1 MPTDLL
7 CVQGQNDYLCNLNT
21 KFFYNIRYIFM
32 RKHFVYV
39 AFSLM
44 MMGTIPVGAQTGMT
58 DAQVIQYVQD
68 GLKQG
73 KSQQQLMT
81 ELMAKGVTQEQGLRL
96 KQMYESGQISMD
108 DSSATGSS
116 SGLDESS
123 RKRAS
128 EPAKETA
135 DKNTEVKDMPAAPGV
150 KSQEDEIFGR
160 NIFTNKNLTFEP
172 EQNVATPQN
181 YILGPGDE
189 IIIDIFGASE
199 NTIRQEITPD
209 GYISVKGLGMISLNG
224 MNIADA
230 KMYLKNQLGRI
241 YADAENIIQ
250 ISLGKTRSIRVNVMG
265 EVMTP
270 GTYTLSA
277 FASVFHALYSAGGVT
292 DLGSLRN
299 IMVTRNGKTVATVDV
314 YDFIMEGKT
323 DVNINLLEGD
333 VVIVPTYDAIVKV
346 EGKVKRPM
354 KYEMKENET
363 VSTLLKYAGSFAHNA
378 YRNSVRVIRQ
388 TGREFEVAT
397 VERKDYGSFGLMDGD
412 VVSADSII
420 NRFKNKLEIKGA
432 VYRPGI
438 YEFCEEINTVGK
450 LLKQADG
457 LLGDAFTNRAVL
469 YRQRENLTLEVT
481 PVDVKGIMDGT
492 AADVELRNNDVLYV
506 PSIYDIK
513 NMGNVYISG
522 EVMKPGTYPYAD
534 NMTLE
539 DIVITA
545 GGLKDAA
552 SLIRVDVARRMTDN
566 KGTHA
571 IDTVGQNFSFGLKD
585 GFVVDGQPGFVL
597 QPYDQVFVRRSPG
610 YSEQKN
616 VKVNGEVLYEGEYS
630 LTYKNERLS
639 SLISRA
645 GGVTNF
651 GYARGAKLTRV
662 ANEHEI
668 ERMQSV
674 INMMRKEL
682 GESLAN
688 SLMLELDS
696 VFTVGID
703 LEAALKNPGSDA
715 DIVLREGDVISV
727 PEMTST
733 VKINGA
739 VMMPNT
745 VTYKD
750 GKNVRYYLNQAGGYS
765 QNAKKTKKFI
775 IYMNGEVE
783 KVKSRSKKVEPGCE
797 IIVPNKVKQNRI
809 GDYIGYATSFAS
821 LATMV
826 ASLANLL
833 K

>member
-1 MPTDLL
+1 MRIFFVSVAVTLL
-7 CVQGQNDYLCNLNT
+7 
-21 KFFYNIRYIFM
+21 
-32 RKHFVYV
+32 
-39 AFSLM
+39 LM
-44 MMGTIPVGAQTGMT
+44 GSTTAMAQTGMT
-58 DAQVIQYVQD
+58 DAQVIQYVQE
-68 GLKQG
+68 GLSQG
-73 KSQQQLMT
+73 KSQQQLMM
-81 ELMAKGVTQEQGLRL
+81 ELSAKGVTTEQALRL
-96 KQMYESGQISMD
+96 KQMYENGEISTESTQTKTVTDTSRMRE
-108 DSSATGSS
+108 STEANKAEEATKQESAPA
-116 SGLDESS
+116 E
-123 RKRAS
+123 A
-128 EPAKETA
+128 PAKVNPLSEM
-135 DKNTEVKDMPAAPGV
+135 VY
-150 KSQEDEIFGR
+150 GR
-160 NIFTNKNLTFEP
+160 NIFTNDKLSFEP
-172 EQNVATPQN
+172 DLNMATPQN
-181 YILGPGDE
+181 YRLGPGDE
-189 IIIDIFGASE
+189 IIIDIWGASE
-199 NTIRQEITPD
+199 DIIRKEISPD
-209 GYISVKGLGMISLNG
+209 GSINVPGLGVISLNG

-230 KMYLKNQLGRI
+230 KEYLKSELSKI
-241 YADAENIIQ
+241 YADEGNQIQ
-250 ISLGKTRSIRVNVMG
+250 VTLGKTRSIKINVMG
-265 EVMTP
+265 EVMVP

-299 IMVTRNGKTVATVDV
+299 IKVARNGKTVAEVDV
-314 YDFIMEGKT
+314 YEYIMQGKT
-323 DVNINLLEGD
+323 SDDINLQEGD

-354 KYEMKENET
+354 RYEMKEDET
-363 VSTLLKYAGSFAHNA
+363 VSTLLKYAGFFAPNA
-378 YRNSVRVIRQ
+378 YKNSVRVVRQ
-388 TGREFEVAT
+388 EGREYSIAT
-397 VERKDYGSFGLMDGD
+397 VERDNFGAFKLMDGD

-420 NRFKNKLEIKGA
+420 NRFSNKLEIKGA

-438 YEFCEEINTVGK
+438 YEYCENINTVKK
-450 LLKQADG
+450 LLQQADG

-469 YRQRENLTLEVT
+469 YRQRENLTSEVL
-481 PVDVKGIMDGT
+481 PVDVKGILDGT
-492 AADVELRNNDVLYV
+492 AEDVELRKNDILFV

-513 NMGNVYISG
+513 NIGNVYISG
-522 EVMKPGTYPYAD
+522 EVVKPGTYPYAD

-552 SLIRVDVARRMTDN
+552 SLVRVDISRRMKDN

-585 GFVVDGQPGFVL
+585 GFIVDGEPGFVL
-597 QPYDQVFVRRSPG
+597 EPFDQVFVRRSPG

-616 VKVNGEVLYEGEYS
+616 VTVNGEVLYSGEYS
-630 LTYKNERLS
+630 LNYKNERLS

-645 GGVTNF
+645 GGLTVF

-662 ANEHEI
+662 ANDHEI
-668 ERMQSV
+668 KRMQNV
-674 INMMRKEL
+674 IEMMRREL

-703 LEAALKNPGSDA
+703 LEEALKNPGGSA

-745 VTYKD
+745 VTYQK
-750 GKNVRYYLNQAGGYS
+750 GKKVSYYLDQAGGYS

-775 IYMNGEVE
+775 IYMNGEVT

-797 IIVPNKVKQNRI
+797 IVVPNKVKQNRI
-809 GDYIGYATSFAS
+809 GEVIGYATSFAS
-821 LATMV
+821 LATMI

>member
-1 MPTDLL
+1 MRIFFVSVAVTLL
-7 CVQGQNDYLCNLNT
+7 
-21 KFFYNIRYIFM
+21 
-32 RKHFVYV
+32 
-39 AFSLM
+39 LM
-44 MMGTIPVGAQTGMT
+44 GSTTAMAQTGMT
-58 DAQVIQYVQD
+58 DAQVIQYVQE
-68 GLKQG
+68 GLSQG
-73 KSQQQLMT
+73 KSQQQLMM
-81 ELMAKGVTQEQGLRL
+81 ELSAKGVTTEQALRL
-96 KQMYESGQISMD
+96 KQMYENGEISTESTQTKTVTDTSRMRE
-108 DSSATGSS
+108 STEANKAEEAPKQESAPAEAPVKVNP
-116 SGLDESS
+116 L
-123 RKRAS
+123 S
-128 EPAKETA
+128 EM
-135 DKNTEVKDMPAAPGV
+135 VY
-150 KSQEDEIFGR
+150 GR
-160 NIFTNKNLTFEP
+160 NIFTNDKLSFEP
-172 EQNVATPQN
+172 DLNMATPQN
-181 YILGPGDE
+181 YRLGPGDE
-189 IIIDIFGASE
+189 IIIDIWGASE
-199 NTIRQEITPD
+199 DIIRKEISPD
-209 GYISVKGLGMISLNG
+209 GSINVPGLGVISLNG

-230 KMYLKNQLGRI
+230 KEYLKSELSKI
-241 YADAENIIQ
+241 YADEGNQIQ
-250 ISLGKTRSIRVNVMG
+250 VTLGKTRSIKINVMG
-265 EVMTP
+265 EVMVP

-299 IMVTRNGKTVATVDV
+299 IKVARNGKTVAEVDV
-314 YDFIMEGKT
+314 YEYIMQGKT
-323 DVNINLLEGD
+323 SDDINLQEGD

-354 KYEMKENET
+354 KYEMKDNET
-363 VSTLLKYAGSFAHNA
+363 VSTLLKYAGFFAPNA
-378 YRNSVRVIRQ
+378 YKNSVRVVRQ
-388 TGREFEVAT
+388 EGREYSIAT
-397 VERKDYGSFGLMDGD
+397 VERDNFGAFKLMDGD

-420 NRFKNKLEIKGA
+420 NRFSNKLEIKGA

-438 YEFCEEINTVGK
+438 YEYCESINTVKK
-450 LLKQADG
+450 LLQQADG

-469 YRQRENLTLEVT
+469 YRQRENLTSEVL
-481 PVDVKGIMDGT
+481 PVDVKGILEGT
-492 AADVELRNNDVLYV
+492 AEDVELRKNDILFV

-513 NMGNVYISG
+513 NIGNVYISG
-522 EVMKPGTYPYAD
+522 EVVKPGTYPYAD

-552 SLIRVDVARRMTDN
+552 SLVRVDISRRMKDN

-585 GFVVDGQPGFVL
+585 GFIVDGEPGFVL
-597 QPYDQVFVRRSPG
+597 EPFDQVFVRRSPG

-616 VKVNGEVLYEGEYS
+616 VTVNGEVLYSGEYS
-630 LTYKNERLS
+630 LNYKNERLS

-645 GGVTNF
+645 GGLTAF

-662 ANEHEI
+662 ANDHEI
-668 ERMQSV
+668 KRMQNV
-674 INMMRKEL
+674 IEMMRREL

-703 LEAALKNPGSDA
+703 LEEAMNNPGGSA

-745 VTYKD
+745 VTYQK
-750 GKNVRYYLNQAGGYS
+750 GKKVSYYLDQAGGYS

-775 IYMNGEVE
+775 IYMNGEVT

-797 IIVPNKVKQNRI
+797 IVVPNKVKQNRI
-809 GDYIGYATSFAS
+809 GEVIGYATSFAS
-821 LATMV
+821 LATMI

>member
-1 MPTDLL
+1 MRIFFVSVAVTLL
-7 CVQGQNDYLCNLNT
+7 
-21 KFFYNIRYIFM
+21 
-32 RKHFVYV
+32 
-39 AFSLM
+39 LM
-44 MMGTIPVGAQTGMT
+44 GSTTAMAQTGMT
-58 DAQVIQYVQD
+58 DAQVIQYVQE
-68 GLKQG
+68 GLSQG
-73 KSQQQLMT
+73 KSQQQLMM
-81 ELMAKGVTQEQGLRL
+81 ELSAKGVTTEQALRL
-96 KQMYESGQISMD
+96 KQMYENGEISTESTQTKTVTDTSRMRE
-108 DSSATGSS
+108 STEANKAEEAPKQESAPA
-116 SGLDESS
+116 E
-123 RKRAS
+123 A
-128 EPAKETA
+128 PAKVNPLSEM
-135 DKNTEVKDMPAAPGV
+135 VY
-150 KSQEDEIFGR
+150 GR
-160 NIFTNKNLTFEP
+160 NIFTNDKLSFEP
-172 EQNVATPQN
+172 DLNMATPQN
-181 YILGPGDE
+181 YRLGPGDE
-189 IIIDIFGASE
+189 IIIDIWGASE
-199 NTIRQEITPD
+199 DIIRKEISPD
-209 GYISVKGLGMISLNG
+209 GSINVPGLGVISLNG

-230 KMYLKNQLGRI
+230 KEYLKSELSKI
-241 YADAENIIQ
+241 YADEGNQIQ
-250 ISLGKTRSIRVNVMG
+250 VTLGKTRSIKINVMG
-265 EVMTP
+265 EVMVP

-299 IMVTRNGKTVATVDV
+299 IKVARNGKTVAEVDV
-314 YDFIMEGKT
+314 YEYIMQGKT
-323 DVNINLLEGD
+323 SDDINLQEGD

-363 VSTLLKYAGSFAHNA
+363 VSTLLKYAGFFAPNA
-378 YRNSVRVIRQ
+378 YKNSVRVVRQ
-388 TGREFEVAT
+388 EGREYSIAT
-397 VERKDYGSFGLMDGD
+397 VERDNFGAFKLMDGD

-420 NRFKNKLEIKGA
+420 NRFSNKLEIKGA

-438 YEFCEEINTVGK
+438 YEYCESINTVKK
-450 LLKQADG
+450 LLQQADG

-469 YRQRENLTLEVT
+469 YRQRENLTSEVL
-481 PVDVKGIMDGT
+481 PVDVKGILDGT
-492 AADVELRNNDVLYV
+492 AEDVELRKNDILFV

-513 NMGNVYISG
+513 NIGNVYISG
-522 EVMKPGTYPYAD
+522 EVVKPGTYPYAD

-552 SLIRVDVARRMTDN
+552 SLVRVDISRRMKDN

-585 GFVVDGQPGFVL
+585 GFIVDGEPGFVL
-597 QPYDQVFVRRSPG
+597 EPFDQVFVRRSPG

-616 VKVNGEVLYEGEYS
+616 VTVNGEVLYSGEYS
-630 LTYKNERLS
+630 LNYKNERLS

-645 GGVTNF
+645 GGLTAF

-662 ANEHEI
+662 ANDHEI
-668 ERMQSV
+668 KRMQNV
-674 INMMRKEL
+674 IDMMRREL

-703 LEAALKNPGSDA
+703 LEEAMKNPGGSA

-745 VTYKD
+745 VTYQK
-750 GKNVRYYLNQAGGYS
+750 GKKVSYYLDQAGGYS

-775 IYMNGEVE
+775 IYMNGEVT
-783 KVKSRSKKVEPGCE
+783 KVKSRSNKVEPGCE
-797 IIVPNKVKQNRI
+797 IVVPNKVKQNRI
-809 GDYIGYATSFAS
+809 GEVIGYATSFAS
-821 LATMV
+821 LATMI

>member
-1 MPTDLL
+1 
-7 CVQGQNDYLCNLNT
+7 
-21 KFFYNIRYIFM
+21 M

-39 AFSLM
+39 AFSLLL
-44 MMGTIPVGAQTGMT
+44 MGTVPAAAQSGMT

-81 ELMAKGVTQEQGLRL
+81 ELMARGVTQEQGLRL

-108 DSSATGSS
+108 QTETNTE
-116 SGLDESS
+116 SGLENKERS
-123 RKRAS
+123 RTENEQKNNAA
-128 EPAKETA
+128 E
-135 DKNTEVKDMPAAPGV
+135 KNTEVKTDAAPVQEV
-150 KSQEDEIFGR
+150 KKKEDEIFGR
-160 NIFTNKNLTFEP
+160 NIFTNKNLSFEP
-172 EQNVATPQN
+172 AQNVATPQN

-209 GYISVKGLGMISLNG
+209 GYISVKGLGMIPLNG

-230 KMYLKNQLGRI
+230 KTYLKGQLSRI

-250 ISLGKTRSIRVNVMG
+250 ITLGKTRSIRVNVMG

-299 IMVTRNGKTVATVDV
+299 IAVTRNGKTVATVDV

-323 DVNINLLEGD
+323 KENINLQEGD

-354 KYEMKENET
+354 KYEMKEDET
-363 VSTLLKYAGSFAHNA
+363 VSTLLKYAGFFAHNA

-397 VERKDYGSFGLMDGD
+397 VERKDYGSFKLMDGD

-469 YRQRENLTLEVT
+469 YRQRENLTMEVT

-552 SLIRVDVARRMTDN
+552 SLIRVDVSRRMKDN

-585 GFVVDGQPGFVL
+585 GFVVDGQPGFIL
-597 QPYDQVFVRRSPG
+597 EPYDQVFVRRSPG

-616 VKVNGEVLYEGEYS
+616 VTVNGEVLYEGEYS

-639 SLISRA
+639 SLIKRA
-645 GGVTNF
+645 GGITNF

-668 ERMQSV
+668 KRMQSV
-674 INMMRKEL
+674 IDMMRKEL

-703 LEAALKNPGSDA
+703 LEAALKNPGSNA

-765 QNAKKTKKFI
+765 QNAKRTKKFI

>member
-1 MPTDLL
+1 MRIFFVSVAVTLL
-7 CVQGQNDYLCNLNT
+7 
-21 KFFYNIRYIFM
+21 
-32 RKHFVYV
+32 
-39 AFSLM
+39 LM
-44 MMGTIPVGAQTGMT
+44 GSTTAMAQTGMT
-58 DAQVIQYVQD
+58 DAQVIQYVQE
-68 GLKQG
+68 GLSQG
-73 KSQQQLMT
+73 KSQQQLMM
-81 ELMAKGVTQEQGLRL
+81 ELSAKGVTTEQALRL
-96 KQMYESGQISMD
+96 KQMYENGEISTESTQTKTVTDTSRMRE
-108 DSSATGSS
+108 STEANKAEEAPKQESAPA
-116 SGLDESS
+116 E
-123 RKRAS
+123 A
-128 EPAKETA
+128 PAKVNPLSEM
-135 DKNTEVKDMPAAPGV
+135 VY
-150 KSQEDEIFGR
+150 GR
-160 NIFTNKNLTFEP
+160 NIFTNDKLSFEP
-172 EQNVATPQN
+172 DLNMATPQN
-181 YILGPGDE
+181 YRLGPGDE
-189 IIIDIFGASE
+189 IIIDIWGASE
-199 NTIRQEITPD
+199 DIIRKEISPD
-209 GYISVKGLGMISLNG
+209 GSINVPGLGVISLNG

-230 KMYLKNQLGRI
+230 KEYLKSELSKI
-241 YADAENIIQ
+241 YADEGNQIQ
-250 ISLGKTRSIRVNVMG
+250 VTLGKTRSIKINVMG
-265 EVMTP
+265 EVMVP

-299 IMVTRNGKTVATVDV
+299 IKVARNGKTVAEVDV
-314 YDFIMEGKT
+314 YEYIMQGKT
-323 DVNINLLEGD
+323 SDDISLQEGD

-363 VSTLLKYAGSFAHNA
+363 VSTLLKYAGFFAPNA
-378 YRNSVRVIRQ
+378 YKNSVRVVRQ
-388 TGREFEVAT
+388 EGREYSIAT
-397 VERKDYGSFGLMDGD
+397 VERDNFGAFKLMDGD

-420 NRFKNKLEIKGA
+420 NRFSNKLEIKGA

-438 YEFCEEINTVGK
+438 YEYCENINTVKK
-450 LLKQADG
+450 LLQQADG

-469 YRQRENLTLEVT
+469 YRQRENLTSEVL
-481 PVDVKGIMDGT
+481 PVDVKGILDGT
-492 AADVELRNNDVLYV
+492 AEDVELRKNDILFV

-513 NMGNVYISG
+513 NIGNVYISG
-522 EVMKPGTYPYAD
+522 EVVKPGTYPYAD

-552 SLIRVDVARRMTDN
+552 SLVRVDISRRMKDN

-585 GFVVDGQPGFVL
+585 GFIVDGEPGFVL
-597 QPYDQVFVRRSPG
+597 EPFDQVFVRRSPG

-616 VKVNGEVLYEGEYS
+616 VTVNGEVLYSGEYS
-630 LTYKNERLS
+630 LNYKNERLS

-645 GGVTNF
+645 GGLTVF

-662 ANEHEI
+662 ANDHEI
-668 ERMQSV
+668 KRMQNV
-674 INMMRKEL
+674 IDMMRREL

-703 LEAALKNPGSDA
+703 LEEAMKNPGGSA

-745 VTYKD
+745 VTYQK
-750 GKNVRYYLNQAGGYS
+750 GKKVSYYLDQAGGYS

-775 IYMNGEVE
+775 IYMNGEVT

-797 IIVPNKVKQNRI
+797 IVVPNKVKQNRI
-809 GDYIGYATSFAS
+809 GEVIGYATSFAS
-821 LATMV
+821 LATMI

>member
-1 MPTDLL
+1 MRIFFVSVAVTLL
-7 CVQGQNDYLCNLNT
+7 
-21 KFFYNIRYIFM
+21 
-32 RKHFVYV
+32 
-39 AFSLM
+39 LM
-44 MMGTIPVGAQTGMT
+44 GSTTAMAQMGMT
-58 DAQVIQYVQD
+58 DAQVIQYVKD
-68 GLKQG
+68 GLSQG
-73 KSQQQLMT
+73 KSQQQLMM
-81 ELMAKGVTQEQGLRL
+81 ELSAKGVTTEQALRL
-96 KQMYESGQISMD
+96 KQMYENGEISTESTQTKTVTDTSRMRE
-108 DSSATGSS
+108 STEANKAEEAPKQESAPA
-116 SGLDESS
+116 E
-123 RKRAS
+123 A
-128 EPAKETA
+128 PAKVNPLSEM
-135 DKNTEVKDMPAAPGV
+135 VY
-150 KSQEDEIFGR
+150 GR
-160 NIFTNKNLTFEP
+160 NIFTNDKLSFEP
-172 EQNVATPQN
+172 DLNMATPQN
-181 YILGPGDE
+181 YRLGPGDE
-189 IIIDIFGASE
+189 IIIDIWGASE
-199 NTIRQEITPD
+199 DIIRKEISPD
-209 GYISVKGLGMISLNG
+209 GSINVPGLGVISLNG

-230 KMYLKNQLGRI
+230 KEYLKSELSKI
-241 YADAENIIQ
+241 YADEGNQIQ
-250 ISLGKTRSIRVNVMG
+250 VTLGKTRSIKINVMG
-265 EVMTP
+265 EVMVP

-299 IMVTRNGKTVATVDV
+299 IKVARNGKTVAEVDV
-314 YDFIMEGKT
+314 YEYIMQGKT
-323 DVNINLLEGD
+323 SDDINLQEGD

-363 VSTLLKYAGSFAHNA
+363 VSTLLKYAGFFAPNA
-378 YRNSVRVIRQ
+378 YKNSVRVVRQ
-388 TGREFEVAT
+388 EGREYSIAT
-397 VERKDYGSFGLMDGD
+397 VERDNFGAFKLMDGD

-420 NRFKNKLEIKGA
+420 NRFSNKLEIKGA

-438 YEFCEEINTVGK
+438 YEYCESINTVKK
-450 LLKQADG
+450 LLQQADG

-469 YRQRENLTLEVT
+469 YRQRENLTSEVF
-481 PVDVKGIMDGT
+481 PVDVKGILDGT
-492 AADVELRNNDVLYV
+492 AEDVELRKNDILFV

-513 NMGNVYISG
+513 NIGNVYISG
-522 EVMKPGTYPYAD
+522 EVVKPGTYPYAD

-552 SLIRVDVARRMTDN
+552 SLVRVDISRRMKDN

-585 GFVVDGQPGFVL
+585 GFIVDGEPGFVL
-597 QPYDQVFVRRSPG
+597 EPFDQVFVRRSPG

-616 VKVNGEVLYEGEYS
+616 VTVNGEVLYSGEYS
-630 LTYKNERLS
+630 LNYKNERLS

-645 GGVTNF
+645 GGLTAF

-662 ANEHEI
+662 ANDHEI
-668 ERMQSV
+668 KRMQNV
-674 INMMRKEL
+674 IDMMRREL

-703 LEAALKNPGSDA
+703 LEEALKNPGGSA

-745 VTYKD
+745 VTYQK
-750 GKNVRYYLNQAGGYS
+750 GKKVSYYLDQAGGYS

-775 IYMNGEVE
+775 IYMNGEVT

-797 IIVPNKVKQNRI
+797 IVVPNKVKQNRI
-809 GDYIGYATSFAS
+809 GEVIGYATSFAS
-821 LATMV
+821 LATMI

>member
-1 MPTDLL
+1 MRIFFVSVAVTLL
-7 CVQGQNDYLCNLNT
+7 
-21 KFFYNIRYIFM
+21 
-32 RKHFVYV
+32 
-39 AFSLM
+39 LM
-44 MMGTIPVGAQTGMT
+44 GSTTAMAQMGMT
-58 DAQVIQYVQD
+58 DAQVIQYVKD
-68 GLKQG
+68 GLSQG
-73 KSQQQLMT
+73 KSQQQLMM
-81 ELMAKGVTQEQGLRL
+81 ELSAKGVTTEQALRL
-96 KQMYESGQISMD
+96 KQMYENGEISTESTQTKTVTDTSRMRE
-108 DSSATGSS
+108 STEANKAEEAPKQESAPA
-116 SGLDESS
+116 E
-123 RKRAS
+123 A
-128 EPAKETA
+128 PAKVNPLSEM
-135 DKNTEVKDMPAAPGV
+135 VY
-150 KSQEDEIFGR
+150 GR
-160 NIFTNKNLTFEP
+160 NIFTNDKLSFEP
-172 EQNVATPQN
+172 DFNMATPQN
-181 YILGPGDE
+181 YRLGPGDE
-189 IIIDIFGASE
+189 IIIDIWGASE
-199 NTIRQEITPD
+199 DIIRKEISPD
-209 GYISVKGLGMISLNG
+209 GSINVPGLGVISLNG

-230 KMYLKNQLGRI
+230 KEYLKSELSKI
-241 YADAENIIQ
+241 YADEGNQIQ
-250 ISLGKTRSIRVNVMG
+250 VTLGKTRSIKINVMG
-265 EVMTP
+265 EVMVP

-299 IMVTRNGKTVATVDV
+299 IKVARNGKTVAEVDV
-314 YDFIMEGKT
+314 YEYIMQGKT
-323 DVNINLLEGD
+323 SDDINLQEGD

-354 KYEMKENET
+354 KYEMKDNET
-363 VSTLLKYAGSFAHNA
+363 VSTLLKYAGFFAPNA
-378 YRNSVRVIRQ
+378 YKNSVRVVRQ
-388 TGREFEVAT
+388 EGREYSIAT
-397 VERKDYGSFGLMDGD
+397 VERDNFGAFKLMDGD

-420 NRFKNKLEIKGA
+420 NRFSNKLEIKGA

-438 YEFCEEINTVGK
+438 YEYCESINTVK
-450 LLKQADG
+450 ILLRQADG

-469 YRQRENLTLEVT
+469 YRQRENLTSEVL
-481 PVDVKGIMDGT
+481 PVDVKGILDGT
-492 AADVELRNNDVLYV
+492 AEDVELRKNDILFV

-513 NMGNVYISG
+513 NIGNVYISG
-522 EVMKPGTYPYAD
+522 EVVKPGTYPYAD

-552 SLIRVDVARRMTDN
+552 SLVRVDISRRMKDN

-585 GFVVDGQPGFVL
+585 GFIVDGEPGFVL
-597 QPYDQVFVRRSPG
+597 EPFDQVFVRRSPG

-616 VKVNGEVLYEGEYS
+616 VTVNGEVLYSGEYS
-630 LTYKNERLS
+630 LNYKNERLS

-645 GGVTNF
+645 GGLTVF

-662 ANEHEI
+662 ANDHEI
-668 ERMQSV
+668 KRMQNV
-674 INMMRKEL
+674 IEMMRREL

-703 LEAALKNPGSDA
+703 LEEALKNPGGSA

-745 VTYKD
+745 VTYQK
-750 GKNVRYYLNQAGGYS
+750 GKKVSYYLDQAGGYS

-775 IYMNGEVE
+775 IYMNGEVT

-797 IIVPNKVKQNRI
+797 IVVPNKVKQNRI
-809 GDYIGYATSFAS
+809 GEVIGYATSFAS
-821 LATMV
+821 LATMI

>member
-1 MPTDLL
+1 MRIFFVSVAVTLL
-7 CVQGQNDYLCNLNT
+7 
-21 KFFYNIRYIFM
+21 
-32 RKHFVYV
+32 
-39 AFSLM
+39 LM
-44 MMGTIPVGAQTGMT
+44 GSTTAMAQTGMT
-58 DAQVIQYVQD
+58 DAQVIQYVQE
-68 GLKQG
+68 GLSQG
-73 KSQQQLMT
+73 KSQQQLMM
-81 ELMAKGVTQEQGLRL
+81 ELSAKGVTTEQALRL
-96 KQMYESGQISMD
+96 KQMYENGEISTESTQTKTVTDTSRMRE
-108 DSSATGSS
+108 STEANKAEEAPKQESAPA
-116 SGLDESS
+116 E
-123 RKRAS
+123 A
-128 EPAKETA
+128 PAKVNPLSEM
-135 DKNTEVKDMPAAPGV
+135 VY
-150 KSQEDEIFGR
+150 GR
-160 NIFTNKNLTFEP
+160 NIFTNDKLSFEP
-172 EQNVATPQN
+172 DLNMATPQN
-181 YILGPGDE
+181 YRLGPGDE
-189 IIIDIFGASE
+189 IIIDIWGASE
-199 NTIRQEITPD
+199 DIIRKEISPD
-209 GYISVKGLGMISLNG
+209 GSINVPGLGVISLNG

-230 KMYLKNQLGRI
+230 KEYLKSELSKI
-241 YADAENIIQ
+241 YADEGNQIQ
-250 ISLGKTRSIRVNVMG
+250 VTLGKTRSIKINVMG
-265 EVMTP
+265 EVMVP

-299 IMVTRNGKTVATVDV
+299 IKVARNGKTVAEVDV
-314 YDFIMEGKT
+314 YEYIMQGKT
-323 DVNINLLEGD
+323 SDDINLQEGD

-354 KYEMKENET
+354 KYEMKDNET
-363 VSTLLKYAGSFAHNA
+363 VSTLLKYAGFFAPNA
-378 YRNSVRVIRQ
+378 YKNSVRVVRQ
-388 TGREFEVAT
+388 EGREYSIAT
-397 VERKDYGSFGLMDGD
+397 VERDNFGAFKLMDGD

-420 NRFKNKLEIKGA
+420 NRFSNKLEIKGA

-438 YEFCEEINTVGK
+438 YEYCESINTVKK
-450 LLKQADG
+450 LLQQADG

-469 YRQRENLTLEVT
+469 YRQRENLTSEVL
-481 PVDVKGIMDGT
+481 PVDVKGILDGT
-492 AADVELRNNDVLYV
+492 AEDVELRKNDILFV

-513 NMGNVYISG
+513 NIGNVYISG
-522 EVMKPGTYPYAD
+522 EVVKPGTYPYAD

-552 SLIRVDVARRMTDN
+552 SLVRVDISRRMKDN

-585 GFVVDGQPGFVL
+585 GFIVDGEPGFVL
-597 QPYDQVFVRRSPG
+597 EPFDQVFVRRSPG

-616 VKVNGEVLYEGEYS
+616 VTVNGEVLYSGEYS
-630 LTYKNERLS
+630 LNYKNERLS

-645 GGVTNF
+645 GGLTVF

-662 ANEHEI
+662 ANDHEI
-668 ERMQSV
+668 KRMQNV
-674 INMMRKEL
+674 IEMMRREL

-703 LEAALKNPGSDA
+703 LEEALKNPGGSA

-745 VTYKD
+745 VTYQK
-750 GKNVRYYLNQAGGYS
+750 GKKVSYYLDQAGGYS

-775 IYMNGEVE
+775 IYMNGEVT

-797 IIVPNKVKQNRI
+797 IVVPNKVKQNRI
-809 GDYIGYATSFAS
+809 GEVIGYATSFAS
-821 LATMV
+821 LATMI

>member
-1 MPTDLL
+1 MRIFFVSVAVTLL
-7 CVQGQNDYLCNLNT
+7 
-21 KFFYNIRYIFM
+21 
-32 RKHFVYV
+32 
-39 AFSLM
+39 LM
-44 MMGTIPVGAQTGMT
+44 GSTTAMAQTGMT
-58 DAQVIQYVQD
+58 DAQVIQYVQE
-68 GLKQG
+68 GLSQG
-73 KSQQQLMT
+73 KSQQQLMM
-81 ELMAKGVTQEQGLRL
+81 ELSAKGVTTEQALRL
-96 KQMYESGQISMD
+96 KQMYENGEISTESTQTKTVTDTSRMRE
-108 DSSATGSS
+108 STEANKAEETPKQESAPA
-116 SGLDESS
+116 E
-123 RKRAS
+123 A
-128 EPAKETA
+128 PAKVNPLSEM
-135 DKNTEVKDMPAAPGV
+135 VY
-150 KSQEDEIFGR
+150 GR
-160 NIFTNKNLTFEP
+160 NIFTNDKLSFEP
-172 EQNVATPQN
+172 DLNMATPQN
-181 YILGPGDE
+181 YRLGPGDE
-189 IIIDIFGASE
+189 IIIDIWGASE
-199 NTIRQEITPD
+199 DIIRKEISPD
-209 GYISVKGLGMISLNG
+209 GSINVPGLGVISLNG

-230 KMYLKNQLGRI
+230 KEYLKSELSKI
-241 YADAENIIQ
+241 YADEGNQIQ
-250 ISLGKTRSIRVNVMG
+250 VTLGKTRSIKINVMG
-265 EVMTP
+265 EVMVP

-299 IMVTRNGKTVATVDV
+299 IKVARNGKTVAEVDV
-314 YDFIMEGKT
+314 YEYIMQGKT
-323 DVNINLLEGD
+323 SDDINLQEGD

-363 VSTLLKYAGSFAHNA
+363 VSTLLKYAGFFAPNA
-378 YRNSVRVIRQ
+378 YKNSVRVVRQ
-388 TGREFEVAT
+388 EGREYSIAT
-397 VERKDYGSFGLMDGD
+397 VERDNFGAFKLMDGD

-420 NRFKNKLEIKGA
+420 NRFSNKLEIKGA

-438 YEFCEEINTVGK
+438 YEYCESINTVKK
-450 LLKQADG
+450 LLQQADG

-469 YRQRENLTLEVT
+469 YRQRENLTSEVL
-481 PVDVKGIMDGT
+481 PVDVKGILDGT
-492 AADVELRNNDVLYV
+492 AEDVELRKNDILFV

-513 NMGNVYISG
+513 NIGNVYISG
-522 EVMKPGTYPYAD
+522 EVVKPGTYPYAD

-552 SLIRVDVARRMTDN
+552 SLVRVDISRRMKDN

-585 GFVVDGQPGFVL
+585 GFIVDGEPGFVL
-597 QPYDQVFVRRSPG
+597 EPFDQVFVRRSPG

-616 VKVNGEVLYEGEYS
+616 VTVNGEVLYSGEYS
-630 LTYKNERLS
+630 LNYKNERLS
-639 SLISRA
+639 NLISRA
-645 GGVTNF
+645 GGLTAF

-662 ANEHEI
+662 ANDHEI
-668 ERMQSV
+668 KRMQNV
-674 INMMRKEL
+674 IDMMRREL

-703 LEAALKNPGSDA
+703 LEEALKNPGGSA

-745 VTYKD
+745 VTYQK
-750 GKNVRYYLNQAGGYS
+750 GKKVSYYLDQAGGYS

-775 IYMNGEVE
+775 IYMNGEVT

-797 IIVPNKVKQNRI
+797 IVVPNKVKQNRI
-809 GDYIGYATSFAS
+809 GEVIGYATSFAS
-821 LATMV
+821 LATMI

>member
-1 MPTDLL
+1 
-7 CVQGQNDYLCNLNT
+7 
-21 KFFYNIRYIFM
+21 M
-32 RKHFVYV
+32 RESTEANK
-39 AFSLM
+39 AEEA
-44 MMGTIPVGAQTGMT
+44 P
-58 DAQVIQYVQD
+58 
-68 GLKQG
+68 KQ
-73 KSQQQLMT
+73 
-81 ELMAKGVTQEQGLRL
+81 
-96 KQMYESGQISMD
+96 ESTP
-108 DSSATGSS
+108 A
-116 SGLDESS
+116 E
-123 RKRAS
+123 A
-128 EPAKETA
+128 PAKVNPLSEM
-135 DKNTEVKDMPAAPGV
+135 VY
-150 KSQEDEIFGR
+150 GR
-160 NIFTNKNLTFEP
+160 NIFTNDKLSFEP
-172 EQNVATPQN
+172 DFNMATPQN
-181 YILGPGDE
+181 YRLGPGDE
-189 IIIDIFGASE
+189 IIIDIWGASE
-199 NTIRQEITPD
+199 DIIRKEISPD
-209 GYISVKGLGMISLNG
+209 GSINVPGLGVISLNG

-230 KMYLKNQLGRI
+230 KEYLKSELSKI
-241 YADAENIIQ
+241 YADEGNQIQ
-250 ISLGKTRSIRVNVMG
+250 VTLGKTRSIKINVMG
-265 EVMTP
+265 EVMVP

-299 IMVTRNGKTVATVDV
+299 IKVARNGKTVAEVDV
-314 YDFIMEGKT
+314 YEYIMQGKT
-323 DVNINLLEGD
+323 SDDINLQEGD

-354 KYEMKENET
+354 KYEMKDNET
-363 VSTLLKYAGSFAHNA
+363 VSTLLKYAGFFAPNA
-378 YRNSVRVIRQ
+378 YKNSVRVVRQ
-388 TGREFEVAT
+388 EGREYSIAT
-397 VERKDYGSFGLMDGD
+397 VERDNFGAFKLMDGD

-420 NRFKNKLEIKGA
+420 NRFSNKLEIKGA

-438 YEFCEEINTVGK
+438 YEYCESINTVKK
-450 LLKQADG
+450 LLRQADG

-469 YRQRENLTLEVT
+469 YRQRENLTSEVL
-481 PVDVKGIMDGT
+481 PVDVKGILEGT
-492 AADVELRNNDVLYV
+492 AEDVELRKNDILFV

-513 NMGNVYISG
+513 NIGNVYISG
-522 EVMKPGTYPYAD
+522 EVVKPGTYPYAD

-552 SLIRVDVARRMTDN
+552 SLVRVDISRRMKDN

-585 GFVVDGQPGFVL
+585 GFIVDGEPGFVL
-597 QPYDQVFVRRSPG
+597 EPFDQVFVRRSPG

-616 VKVNGEVLYEGEYS
+616 VTVNGEVLYSGEYS
-630 LTYKNERLS
+630 LNYKNERLS

-645 GGVTNF
+645 GGLTAF

-662 ANEHEI
+662 ANDHEI
-668 ERMQSV
+668 KRMQNV
-674 INMMRKEL
+674 IEMMRREL

-703 LEAALKNPGSDA
+703 LEEALKNPGGSA

-745 VTYKD
+745 VTYQK
-750 GKNVRYYLNQAGGYS
+750 GKKVSYYLDQAGGYS

-775 IYMNGEVE
+775 IYMNGEVT

-797 IIVPNKVKQNRI
+797 IVVPNKVKQNRI
-809 GDYIGYATSFAS
+809 GEVIGYATSFAS
-821 LATMV
+821 LATMI

>member
-1 MPTDLL
+1 MRIFFVSVAVTLL
-7 CVQGQNDYLCNLNT
+7 
-21 KFFYNIRYIFM
+21 
-32 RKHFVYV
+32 
-39 AFSLM
+39 LM
-44 MMGTIPVGAQTGMT
+44 GSTTAMAQMGMT
-58 DAQVIQYVQD
+58 DAQVIQYVQE
-68 GLKQG
+68 GLSQG
-73 KSQQQLMT
+73 KSQQQLMM
-81 ELMAKGVTQEQGLRL
+81 ELSAKGVTTEQALRL
-96 KQMYESGQISMD
+96 KQMYENGEISTESTQTKTVTDTSRMRE
-108 DSSATGSS
+108 STEANKAEEAPKQESAPA
-116 SGLDESS
+116 E
-123 RKRAS
+123 A
-128 EPAKETA
+128 PAKVNPLSEM
-135 DKNTEVKDMPAAPGV
+135 VY
-150 KSQEDEIFGR
+150 GR
-160 NIFTNKNLTFEP
+160 NIFTNDKLSFEP
-172 EQNVATPQN
+172 DLNMATPQN
-181 YILGPGDE
+181 YRLGPGDE
-189 IIIDIFGASE
+189 IIIDIWGASE
-199 NTIRQEITPD
+199 DIIRKEISPD
-209 GYISVKGLGMISLNG
+209 GSINVPGLGVISLNG

-230 KMYLKNQLGRI
+230 KEYLKSELSKI
-241 YADAENIIQ
+241 YADEGNQIQ
-250 ISLGKTRSIRVNVMG
+250 VTLGKTRSIKINVMG
-265 EVMTP
+265 EVMVP

-299 IMVTRNGKTVATVDV
+299 IKVARNGKTVAEVDV
-314 YDFIMEGKT
+314 YEYIMQGKT
-323 DVNINLLEGD
+323 SDDINLQEGD

-363 VSTLLKYAGSFAHNA
+363 VSTLLKYAGFFAPNA
-378 YRNSVRVIRQ
+378 YKNSVRVVRQ
-388 TGREFEVAT
+388 EGREYSIAT
-397 VERKDYGSFGLMDGD
+397 VERDNFGAFKLMDGD

-420 NRFKNKLEIKGA
+420 NRFSNKLEIKGA

-438 YEFCEEINTVGK
+438 YEYCESINTVKK
-450 LLKQADG
+450 LLQQADG

-469 YRQRENLTLEVT
+469 YRQRENLTSEVF
-481 PVDVKGIMDGT
+481 PVDVKGILDGT
-492 AADVELRNNDVLYV
+492 AEDVELRKNDILFV

-513 NMGNVYISG
+513 NIGNVYISG
-522 EVMKPGTYPYAD
+522 EVVKPGTYPYAD

-552 SLIRVDVARRMTDN
+552 SLVRVDISRRMKDN

-585 GFVVDGQPGFVL
+585 GFIVDGEPGFVL
-597 QPYDQVFVRRSPG
+597 EPFDQVFVRRSPG

-616 VKVNGEVLYEGEYS
+616 VTVNGEVLYSGEYS
-630 LTYKNERLS
+630 LNYKNERLS

-645 GGVTNF
+645 GGLTAF

-662 ANEHEI
+662 ANDHEI
-668 ERMQSV
+668 KRMQNV
-674 INMMRKEL
+674 IEMMRREL

-703 LEAALKNPGSDA
+703 LEEALKNPGGSA

-745 VTYKD
+745 VTYQK
-750 GKNVRYYLNQAGGYS
+750 GKKVSYYLDQAGGYS

-775 IYMNGEVE
+775 IYMNGEVT

-797 IIVPNKVKQNRI
+797 IVVPNKVKQNRI
-809 GDYIGYATSFAS
+809 GEVIGYATSFAS
-821 LATMV
+821 LATMI